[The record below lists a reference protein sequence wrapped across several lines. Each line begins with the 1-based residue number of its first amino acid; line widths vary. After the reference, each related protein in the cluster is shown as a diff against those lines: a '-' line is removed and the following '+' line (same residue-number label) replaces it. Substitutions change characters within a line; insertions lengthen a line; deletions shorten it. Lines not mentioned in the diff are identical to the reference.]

1 MPLAE
6 LIVICS
12 AILIQS
18 TLSFVL
24 IFGGVRG
31 VRTGIFY
38 ERTHP
43 IDVWAS
49 RLFGVLLLCALFGA
63 ELVQPTQ
70 KMHEHGHLIFIGAVF
85 LGFIAARYIRKL
97 P

>member
-1 MPLAE
+1 MWTE
-6 LIVICS
+6 LTVVCA

-24 IFGGVRG
+24 ILGGVRG
-31 VRTGIFY
+31 LRTGIFY

-70 KMHEHGHLIFIGAVF
+70 KMHEHGNLVFIGAVI
-85 LGFIAARYIRKL
+85 LGFIVALYMRKN